1 MSIFTMKKRES
12 IKTAMLE
19 VGIKL
24 IKQKGMQHVT
34 ISEITKQTGI
44 GKGTFYHFYKSK
56 ESFIYEVILYSKENI
71 YREINKIVEENGS
84 INRKNFEKL
93 FTMFSFEGDNNIISS
108 ITVEDEKWLAKKL
121 SLEYILN
128 PSKEEAIIQ
137 RILENSTDIRE
148 DINYHVLANM
158 IKIMALT
165 VENKEFLHQDV
176 LVENIRLIVRQMLD
190 YVFEKEEG

>member
-1 MSIFTMKKRES
+1 MSIFTMEKRES

-24 IKQKGMQHVT
+24 IEQKGMQHVT
-34 ISEITKQTGI
+34 ISQISKQTGI

-56 ESFIYEVILYSKENI
+56 ESFIYEVILYSKEKI
-71 YREINKIVEENGS
+71 HREINKIVEENGG

-93 FTMFSFEGDNNIISS
+93 FYMFSFVGDNNIISS

-121 SLEYILN
+121 SLEYIN

-137 RILENSTDIRE
+137 RILENSIGIRE

-165 VENKEFLHQDV
+165 VQNKEFLHQDV
-176 LVENIRLIVRQMLD
+176 LEENISIIVRQMLD
-190 YVFEKEEG
+190 YVFKKEEE

>member
-1 MSIFTMKKRES
+1 MSIFTMEKRES

-24 IKQKGMQHVT
+24 IELKGMQHVT

-71 YREINKIVEENGS
+71 HREINKIVEENGG

-93 FTMFSFEGDNNIISS
+93 FNMFSFAGDNNIISS

-121 SLEYILN
+121 SLEYIN

-137 RILENSTDIRE
+137 RILENSIGIRE

-165 VENKEFLHQDV
+165 VQNKEFLHQDV
-176 LVENIRLIVRQMLD
+176 LEENISIIVRQMLD
-190 YVFEKEEG
+190 YVFKKEEE

>member
-1 MSIFTMKKRES
+1 MSIFPLEKRET
-12 IKTAMLE
+12 IKTTMLE

-24 IKQKGMQHVT
+24 IKQKGMQHIT

-56 ESFIYEVILYSKENI
+56 ESFIYEVIFYSKEKI
-71 YREINKIVEENGS
+71 FREINKIVEENGG
-84 INRKNFEKL
+84 INRENFEKL
-93 FTMFSFEGDNNIISS
+93 FNMFSFEGDNNIISS
-108 ITVEDEKWLAKKL
+108 ITMDDEKWLAKKL
-121 SLEYILN
+121 SLEYVLN

-137 RILENSTDIRE
+137 SILENSIGIRE

-158 IKIMALT
+158 MKIMALA

-176 LVENIRLIVRQMLD
+176 LEENVRLNIRQLLD
-190 YVFEKEEG
+190 YAFKKDEE